1 MALAC
6 MPKLVWPMV
15 VVVIQTRDGCIWQHR
30 EFFLMGFSPVAW
42 STIDFASVLMFTPY
56 SQAPGS
62 FIANPVD
69 FKVVLPQTLY
79 ESALVDA
86 KEKMLE
92 RLGALRM
99 NLHDWSAVKHDWEFA
114 WTGSFAIRG
123 GIEAGIRRNKPMK
136 SKWTLPIHNRKGLEG
151 VEARLGSRSAKECSA
166 QVAINLI

>member
-1 MALAC
+1 
-6 MPKLVWPMV
+6 
-15 VVVIQTRDGCIWQHR
+15 
-30 EFFLMGFSPVAW
+30 
-42 STIDFASVLMFTPY
+42 MFTPY

-99 NLHDWSAVKHDWEFA
+99 NLHD
-114 WTGSFAIRG
+114 
-123 GIEAGIRRNKPMK
+123 
-136 SKWTLPIHNRKGLEG
+136 
-151 VEARLGSRSAKECSA
+151 
-166 QVAINLI
+166 